1 MQLVMPDLG
10 LIFWMLVSFTGV
22 FLILRKYAFGP
33 ITEALNTRETFITN
47 ALQSAAKAREEM
59 LSLQAD
65 NQKLLDEARAE
76 KEVVLKKANEAA
88 ENMINEAKNKAIAEG
103 NKMIEDARTA
113 IRQEQQA
120 AVEGI
125 RKQVAEL
132 SVEIAE
138 KILRNQLKD
147 QASQKDFVN
156 EILKQSNL
164 N

>member
-1 MQLVMPDLG
+1 MQLVTPDLG
-10 LIFWMLVSFTGV
+10 LFFWAFVSFTGA
-22 FLILRKYAFGP
+22 FFILRKYAFGP
-33 ITEALNTRETFITN
+33 IVESLTTRETFITN
-47 ALQSAAKAREEM
+47 ALQSAEKAREEM
-59 LSLQAD
+59 LSLQAG

-76 KEVVLKKANEAA
+76 RDVVLKKANEAA
-88 ENMINEAKNKAIAEG
+88 ENLINEAKNKAIAEG

-147 QASQKDFVN
+147 QSSQKDFVN